1 MHTVTMHTEKYDH
14 NMKDKQGE
22 IFSEAIYDSGSS
34 KHSDL
39 NSCVTNGSGSSI
51 DSERQV
57 NIMTGDESGKNN
69 YSDTRINGSKS
80 VSVSTRRSSSSS
92 SSESSLDGFFVMDT
106 LNFTTS
112 SASTSKSRKDYVS
125 SSHSSSKSEDDN
137 SVLVPT
143 STFQVSNVTHS
154 QKGFPPTSSPSI
166 QVMDRSGGYDPAR
179 IPSAVFHRNSNPLEW
194 SSASNESLFSLQ
206 IENNSFSREHMFGE
220 VSMSPEL
227 TKSGEMNLFSRTSSI
242 LTEEVDTA
250 RKSADVENPQTNKTS
265 DNAFKLEERLS
276 EDQNE
281 KRSIHGHCATIL
293 IVAGRSVIHVQP
305 AAIHG
310 QAVSVLIV
318 GGRSATVGTL
328 AIQKAVVMPPPMS
341 FGSLYLR
348 ERSDEGASTD
358 GWEEE
363 DTAEPKIGDGGDGGG
378 VALQNVPWGQRAHSI
393 AEEVLT
399 QFTEDIELYAFKTT
413 PRGYVYVR
421 LDKITNEYGCPSME
435 ELERYNQE
443 YRKRLDEV
451 GALGEVPDDLGIEVS
466 SPGAERILKVPDDL
480 SRFKDMPMRVCY
492 TENVE
497 SNCPEEDG
505 IFLLDS
511 IDRDSEICIWKLA
524 DVKENRDPLKKGKPL
539 NRKQKDWRLKL
550 PFNMHRMVTLYLD

>member
-1 MHTVTMHTEKYDH
+1 MLRAM
-14 NMKDKQGE
+14 
-22 IFSEAIYDSGSS
+22 
-34 KHSDL
+34 
-39 NSCVTNGSGSSI
+39 
-51 DSERQV
+51 
-57 NIMTGDESGKNN
+57 
-69 YSDTRINGSKS
+69 
-80 VSVSTRRSSSSS
+80 STRNMRNIVGVLLQRTQNPHFHYSPFFHFQNP
-92 SSESSLDGFFVMDT
+92 SSLSTPSSYLYPFSSNSLRF
-106 LNFTTS
+106 FTTNFSHDDS
-112 SASTSKSRKDYVS
+112 S
-125 SSHSSSKSEDDN
+125 
-137 SVLVPT
+137 
-143 STFQVSNVTHS
+143 
-154 QKGFPPTSSPSI
+154 G
-166 QVMDRSGGYDPAR
+166 
-179 IPSAVFHRNSNPLEW
+179 
-194 SSASNESLFSLQ
+194 
-206 IENNSFSREHMFGE
+206 
-220 VSMSPEL
+220 
-227 TKSGEMNLFSRTSSI
+227 
-242 LTEEVDTA
+242 
-250 RKSADVENPQTNKTS
+250 
-265 DNAFKLEERLS
+265 
-276 EDQNE
+276 
-281 KRSIHGHCATIL
+281 
-293 IVAGRSVIHVQP
+293 
-305 AAIHG
+305 
-310 QAVSVLIV
+310 
-318 GGRSATVGTL
+318 
-328 AIQKAVVMPPPMS
+328 
-341 FGSLYLR
+341 